1 MKPRWLA
8 PVAVVVALLLSVP
21 GCSDSK
27 DDKAKSPTETTRFP
41 PTRPVNNKELNE
53 GQGACGLLTS
63 GEVSTVVGLQS
74 NAGSGVE
81 TGAGESSCRWLLR
94 GAGTQFV
101 AVIQAV
107 SDVNAYEER
116 VRQLGAG
123 VEPLPGV
130 GDRALL
136 LNDTAYVY
144 KGPKLII
151 VQVSTSQ
158 PLPARK
164 QAATRLAQS
173 AVGRA

>member
-1 MKPRWLA
+1 VRLR
-8 PVAVVVALLLSVP
+8 SVP
-21 GCSDSK
+21 AVLAAFVLLTAGCSG
-27 DDKAKSPTETTRFP
+27 DKGDEGKKTTETTRFP

-63 GEVSTVVGLQS
+63 GEVSTAVGLPAS
-74 NAGSGVE
+74 SGSGVE
-81 TGAGESSCRWLLR
+81 TSTGESSCRWVLR
-94 GAGTQFV
+94 VAGTQFV
-101 AVIQAV
+101 GLVQSV
-107 SDVNAYEER
+107 LGVEAYEER
-116 VRQLGAG
+116 IRQLGAG

-136 LNDTAYVY
+136 LNDTAYVF
-144 KGPKLII
+144 KGSKMLI

-158 PLPARK
+158 PLAARK

>member
-1 MKPRWLA
+1 MRFA
-8 PVAVVVALLLSVP
+8 PIAVAVAAALALS
-21 GCSDSK
+21 GCGGSDK
-27 DDKAKSPTETTRFP
+27 KTAKTTDSTRFP

-63 GEVSTVVGLQS
+63 GEVSTVVGLQA

-81 TGAGESSCRWLLR
+81 TEAGESSCRWVLR

-101 AVIQAV
+101 AVLQST

-116 VRQLGAG
+116 IRQLGAG

-144 KGPKLII
+144 KGNKLII
-151 VQVSTSQ
+151 VQVATTQ

-164 QAATRLAQS
+164 QAVTRLAQS